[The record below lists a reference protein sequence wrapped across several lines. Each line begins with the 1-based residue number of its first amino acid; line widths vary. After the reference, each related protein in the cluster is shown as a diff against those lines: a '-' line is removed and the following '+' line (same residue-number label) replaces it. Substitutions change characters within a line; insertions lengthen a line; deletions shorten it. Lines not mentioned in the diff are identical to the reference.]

1 MSSASR
7 RNPHRSHLGFDHIHG
22 GQAPTGGTPHRRA
35 AAAPPLLSARRKR
48 PVHENHRC
56 AGAPGVYGKV
66 GHFSTLALKGHNMAG
81 RSRVGWDIGPNGYV
95 NPRVRDTRVRLSAP
109 PPDECEQAK
118 HQHDDDH
125 AEQGHMRCDRDLDR
139 RADRR
144 VDRDAENAVIGP
156 GDP

>member
-1 MSSASR
+1 LTISTAVK
-7 RNPHRSHLGFDHIHG
+7 HQ
-22 GQAPTGGTPHRRA
+22 QAEPLIGERPLRL
-35 AAAPPLLSARRKR
+35 PLLSARRKR

-56 AGAPGVYGKV
+56 AGAPGVYEKV